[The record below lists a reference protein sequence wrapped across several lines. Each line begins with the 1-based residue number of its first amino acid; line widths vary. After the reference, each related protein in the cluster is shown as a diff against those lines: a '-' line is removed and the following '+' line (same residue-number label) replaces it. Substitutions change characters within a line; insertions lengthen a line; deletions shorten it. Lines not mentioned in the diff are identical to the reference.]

1 MRIGVRQHDAFPAH
15 APRFD
20 HLRQD
25 ALYGAHGSVQGQLP
39 DDAPERSVN
48 KLLRRSGNHSQG
60 NGKIETGALFL
71 QIRGSQIH
79 HENPL
84 LERQPAVLNGRVHA
98 LPALLDG
105 RIRQT
110 HDKGAFSAMGRKS
123 TSTSTS
129 TPSTPRTVEEYNRVI
144 MPVS

>member
-1 MRIGVRQHDAFPAH
+1 MRIGVRQHDAF
-15 APRFD
+15 
-20 HLRQD
+20 
-25 ALYGAHGSVQGQLP
+25 LP
-39 DDAPERSVN
+39 MRRASITCGRMPCTGRTVPSRANSPMMHQRSVN

-110 HDKGAFSAMGRKS
+110 HDKGAFFRHGAKS